1 MRKVVLTL
9 KEKEKYDVIK
19 KLVETNGN
27 KKRAA
32 NKLKITERQINH
44 LIVGYKEFGK
54 QFFVHGNRG
63 RKPSHALSVEQKNQ
77 IEDLYNTKLFTIN
90 YSPFTIHCVVLTTH
104 IWSLHRFDSFKNPHF
119 NRVSAPKFPIL
130 M

>member
-32 NKLKITERQINH
+32 NKLKITERQINPH
-44 LIVGYKEFGK
+44 MLY
-54 QFFVHGNRG
+54 
-63 RKPSHALSVEQKNQ
+63 LSNKKIKLKICTIQNYSLLT
-77 IEDLYNTKLFTIN
+77 IHHSLFTAL
-90 YSPFTIHCVVLTTH
+90 C
-104 IWSLHRFDSFKNPHF
+104 
-119 NRVSAPKFPIL
+119 
-130 M
+130 